1 MSEFE
6 KWFADQDFYTNMRF
20 IHGDNLFGKD
30 GDMYRVL
37 PVQMTYVA
45 WSEKH
50 VEYAELRQVSVALNT
65 ETINQRRYIVSK
77 QSEIDQLKAEKAGL
91 EKAIDDEIKRC
102 LHSAD
107 APIRDEHDKG
117 WRNAMLSVVSSFKKL
132 RGGDQNTKNSIQVI
146 ESNANRGGDQNGEH

>member
-1 MSEFE
+1 MIDFE

-20 IHGDNLFGKD
+20 IHGDALFAKD
-30 GDMYRVL
+30 CDVYRVL

-77 QSEIDQLKAEKAGL
+77 QSEITQLKAQLIDQGQRFNDQSQKVRDLEFKCEEL
-91 EKAIDDEIKRC
+91 EKRIKNGLSNVFNCRVIG
-102 LHSAD
+102 AD
-107 APIRDEHDKG
+107 RIHTC
-117 WRNAMLSVVSSFKKL
+117 NVVEEAL
-132 RGGDQNTKNSIQVI
+132 RGGHETKQS
-146 ESNANRGGDQNGEH
+146 D

>member
-1 MSEFE
+1 MIDFE

-20 IHGDNLFGKD
+20 IHGDGLFAKD
-30 GDMYRVL
+30 GDVYRVL

-77 QSEIDQLKAEKAGL
+77 QSEIDQLKAEKEAVL
-91 EKAIDDEIKRC
+91 ELAKQWQETARQLSITDDKHVICSLLSCAEEVEKA
-102 LHSAD
+102 
-107 APIRDEHDKG
+107 
-117 WRNAMLSVVSSFKKL
+117 L
-132 RGGDQNTKNSIQVI
+132 RGSH
-146 ESNANRGGDQNGEH
+146 E

>member
-6 KWFADQDFYTNMRF
+6 KWFADQEFYTNMRF
-20 IHGDNLFGKD
+20 IHGDALFVKD
-30 GDMYRVL
+30 GFVYRVL

-77 QSEIDQLKAEKAGL
+77 QSEITQLKAQPIDQGQRFNDQSQKVRDLEFKCEGL
-91 EKAIDDEIKRC
+91 EEQIAEALSEIEHYQKTGATDCID
-102 LHSAD
+102 SAEE
-107 APIRDEHDKG
+107 A
-117 WRNAMLSVVSSFKKL
+117 L
-132 RGGDQNTKNSIQVI
+132 RG
-146 ESNANRGGDQNGEH
+146 EHETN